1 MYARVTDMKVLPGKS
16 DSFTTAL
23 KSTLPELRRQEGFRA
38 LVVLRQPKS
47 DAPEIRVVS
56 LWDSRADMKGSEKS
70 LFLYQA
76 LSRLVPLCEGFPP
89 IREFEV
95 VVSEFAAD

>member
-1 MYARVTDMKVLPGKS
+1 MYARVTDLKLLSGKS
-16 DSFTTAL
+16 DAFTVAV
-23 KSTLPELRRQEGFRA
+23 KSTLPELRRQAGFRA
-38 LVVLRQPKS
+38 LVVLRQPKEK
-47 DAPEIRVVS
+47 APEVRIIS
-56 LWDSRADMKGSEKS
+56 LWDSHADLKGSEKS

-76 LSRLVPLCEGFPP
+76 LSRIVPLCENFPP

>member
-1 MYARVTDMKVLPGKS
+1 MYARVTELKVLSGKS
-16 DSFTTAL
+16 DEFTKAV
-23 KSTLPELRRQEGFRA
+23 KSLLPELRRQAGFRA
-38 LVVLRQPKS
+38 LVVLRPPKEQ
-47 DAPEIRVVS
+47 APEVRIVS
-56 LWDSRADMKGSEKS
+56 LWDSHADLKGSEKS

-89 IREFEV
+89 IREMEV